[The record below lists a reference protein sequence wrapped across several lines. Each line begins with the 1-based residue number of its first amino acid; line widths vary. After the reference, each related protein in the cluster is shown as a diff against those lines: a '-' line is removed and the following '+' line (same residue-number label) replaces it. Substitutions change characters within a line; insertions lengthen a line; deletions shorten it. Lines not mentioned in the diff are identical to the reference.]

1 LSGNV
6 IIILHLSYKLRRT
19 RGGSKHFVK
28 QGVNGFLCK
37 PFDVQDYIDR
47 IKILMYDDGLREDM
61 IDNALSY
68 AQGFD
73 WDVLTLR
80 FYNQLSR
87 MKGQQKNV
95 TTELSNELR

>member
-1 LSGNV
+1 
-6 IIILHLSYKLRRT
+6 
-19 RGGSKHFVK
+19 
-28 QGVNGFLCK
+28 
-37 PFDVQDYIDR
+37 
-47 IKILMYDDGLREDM
+47 MYDDGLREDM